1 MTERVL
7 VIGAGIGGLC
17 TALALASP
25 ERKLTLLERDPSPPT
40 GNADAAFADWA
51 RRGVGHLRHSHA
63 FLARLR
69 AALEAHPA
77 LMDDLRA
84 AGVREITFA
93 DMLPPNL
100 KAAYVEAP
108 GDKALGVL
116 TSRRFPASSIEC

>member
-51 RRGVGHLRHSHA
+51 RRGWATCATATPSWPACGLSCAMSTLPCWPTCWRPAPVTWASTRCS
-63 FLARLR
+63 AR
-69 AALEAHPA
+69 
-77 LMDDLRA
+77 
-84 AGVREITFA
+84 
-93 DMLPPNL
+93 
-100 KAAYVEAP
+100 
-108 GDKALGVL
+108 
-116 TSRRFPASSIEC
+116 S